1 MFSIGFSFLPVRCTQ
16 TGLVGVDLVFSG
28 QLIDGFLVLQGF
40 EGHLRFELC
49 TTRFSVHF
57 LPLHTTWFQT

>member
-1 MFSIGFSFLPVRCTQ
+1 MFSIGFSFLPVRCTLACAQRASRQ

-40 EGHLRFELC
+40 EGHLPACAEGRQAL
-49 TTRFSVHF
+49 
-57 LPLHTTWFQT
+57 